1 MHFLAPDGL
10 SSTVWADGRVQWF
23 KAVVGLF
30 LRLGILPAG
39 LGTRQHRELNGLK
52 CCPPRGGERSG
63 GGGECIFLSAT
74 DGVFGKNNSI
84 RNFEEIMSF
93 L

>member
-1 MHFLAPDGL
+1 MHFLASGCLKL
-10 SSTVWADGRVQWF
+10 SVWADGRVLWF

-30 LRLGILPAG
+30 LRLGLLPAG
-39 LGTRQHRELNGLK
+39 LGTD
-52 CCPPRGGERSG
+52 S
-63 GGGECIFLSAT
+63 
-74 DGVFGKNNSI
+74 VFGKNNSI